1 MIEGPPG
8 TGKSQTITNLIA
20 GALHKGKT
28 VLFVSEKTAALDVVK
43 RRLEAAG
50 LGAFCLSIQQ
60 AASANKHQIFDDLK
74 VRVDLKLPHTN
85 PRQFENLVSG
95 YRNYRDILNKYADR
109 INTSWGG
116 TGKTIH
122 EIFAAQVR
130 YQGGVP
136 PEERRAVIP
145 QVSGESFTPYKQE
158 EYKENISLI
167 LDITETLRKESG
179 EDSITKCAWFGVYTE
194 DAISNR
200 KSDELLRSLRCWQE
214 NLSSR
219 KALLTSLANSL
230 GFADKRL
237 ACLEQMFQE
246 IPRLEEKADFSEA
259 VRILKEHGTFS
270 EGDVYFS
277 TL

>member
-1 MIEGPPG
+1 M
-8 TGKSQTITNLIA
+8 
-20 GALHKGKT
+20 
-28 VLFVSEKTAALDVVK
+28 
-43 RRLEAAG
+43 
-50 LGAFCLSIQQ
+50 
-60 AASANKHQIFDDLK
+60 
-74 VRVDLKLPHTN
+74 
-85 PRQFENLVSG
+85 VSG

-246 IPRLEEKADFSEA
+246 IPRLLGSRTDS
-259 VRILKEHGTFS
+259 
-270 EGDVYFS
+270 
-277 TL
+277 